1 MSTYDKLDTIN
12 DSLNDIKTAIIAKG
26 QTPSGN
32 ITTYATAIGNI
43 STLNAQTKT
52 VTPTTS
58 QQIIE
63 PDNNYNALSQVTVNA
78 VTSSVDA
85 NIQAGNIKN
94 SVTILGVTGT
104 YQGSGGSSVTGLPNY
119 SSSSIQYFQKE
130 TWFTAPSDGWV
141 YYAHQTPSSTNRM
154 FKIKD
159 TNGVEVFYGIVGRTM
174 NTGGYHTICVFVPK
188 DYSYYA
194 NTSDTANYD
203 PDTEQFSTTI
213 GIMFIPAYE

>member
-58 QQIIE
+58 QQVIE

-78 VTSSVDA
+78 VTSSIDA

-94 SVTILGVTGT
+94 AVTILGVTGT
-104 YQGSGGSSVTGLPNY
+104 YQGSGGGGVTGLPNW
-119 SSSSIQYFQKE
+119 SSSNITTFQKQ

-141 YYAHQTPSSTNRM
+141 HYAHLTPSSTHRQ
-154 FKIKD
+154 FQIKD
-159 TNGVEVFYGIVGRTM
+159 PQGNIVFYGIVGKTL
-174 NTGGYHTICVFVPK
+174 NTGAFTTIHVFVPQG
-188 DYSYYA
+188 YSYYA
-194 NTSDTANYD
+194 ETADIATYD
-203 PDTEQFSTTI
+203 SVTQQYVTTQ
-213 GIMFIPAYE
+213 GAFFIPAYT